1 MEKAVSFSGRDFVTM
16 TPRFQTERRGVSNSL
31 LPIEEVGH
39 AALQEIKEIYEET
52 IRKTTTRNTMRLER
66 MSVSSV
72 NTPTLRSPRASTP
85 SSSTG
90 RRAHR
95 RSLDSNLSSNHVS
108 MVDVHSFKPHMVS
121 PLCSNNVDLTL
132 PNIPS
137 SMFIPDIDI
146 MSSSRTICTII
157 HDSSRETFS
166 PSAEEAIAGLGLDHD
181 GLKFLKM
188 NFNLIDSDGNGMID
202 KKEFLAALQ
211 ETNENGD
218 IINDF
223 TNKVFDV
230 VDVSGDGG
238 IDFDE
243 FIRMSA
249 TFCMFSYT
257 DLTRYVYKC
266 YNKKGDNMFV
276 EQDFLDLNNAINA
289 STQYGGPRKWSDVL
303 GKYDKVRKIFSYRHL
318 HLSSFSKL
326 STLFN
331 GLLLLSFLSSLT
343 IFLPYPQT
351 NKGYISEADFLAMTR
366 GYPQLVYF
374 ANRLQAKMRQRSL
387 GEVFY
392 MKILERQQRARAFED
407 YKRIHDGVSNYLL
420 LPPPLFPL
428 PNQDLQTYS

>member
-1 MEKAVSFSGRDFVTM
+1 MERAVSFSAGRDFAST

-31 LPIEEVGH
+31 LPIEEAGN
-39 AALQEIKEIYEET
+39 AALQEIKDIHDAT

-66 MSVSSV
+66 MSVSGA
-72 NTPTLRSPRASTP
+72 NTPTLHSPRASTP
-85 SSSTG
+85 SSS
-90 RRAHR
+90 RHAKR
-95 RSLDSNLSSNHVS
+95 RSLDSNLSSS
-108 MVDVHSFKPHMVS
+108 MVDAHSLKPNAAKL
-121 PLCSNNVDLTL
+121 LCNNNVDLTL
-132 PNIPS
+132 SNIPS
-137 SMFIPDIDI
+137 SLFIPDLDI
-146 MSSSRTICTII
+146 KGSSRTIISTII
-157 HDSSRETFS
+157 HDSSHDSSRETFS

-211 ETNENGD
+211 ETDENGD
-218 IINDF
+218 IISDF
-223 TNKVFDV
+223 TDKVFDV

-276 EQDFLDLNNAINA
+276 EQDFLDLNKAINA

-303 GKYDKVRKIFSYRHL
+303 GKYDKVRKIFSYHHL

-331 GLLLLSFLSSLT
+331 GFLLLSFLSKLT
-343 IFLPYPQT
+343 IFLLFLRYPQT
-351 NKGYISEADFLAMTR
+351 NKGYISESDFLAMTR

-407 YKRIHDGVSNYLL
+407 YKRIHNGVSTYPHCPPSF
-420 LPPPLFPL
+420 PPP
-428 PNQDLQTYS
+428 